1 MPPSPAESTVAVSM
15 ILLGTSA
22 VLYLVDRAAA
32 ALWQPPETFEP
43 LPDPIRRQ
51 AHARAAVDAARA
63 ARPDQI
69 ANAVDRSNR
78 FRARTRPELP
88 AVPHHQRLS
97 PSRRTL

>member
-1 MPPSPAESTVAVSM
+1 MPASPAEVTIAVSL
-15 ILLGTSA
+15 ILLGACA

-32 ALWQPPETFEP
+32 ALWQQPETFEP

-69 ANAVDRSNR
+69 ANAVDRSHR

-88 AVPHHQRLS
+88 AVPHHRRLS
-97 PSRRTL
+97 PSRRAL

>member
-1 MPPSPAESTVAVSM
+1 M

-32 ALWQPPETFEP
+32 ALWQQPETFEP

-69 ANAVDRSNR
+69 ANVVDRYHR
-78 FRARTRPELP
+78 RPRLDVP
-88 AVPHHQRLS
+88 AVPLRLS
-97 PSRRTL
+97 RSASRRSTP